1 MRRRERGAG
10 VSKSV
15 SISIATNSII
25 MCTKLFAFVTT
36 GSPTLFAET
45 VHSATDVINQVL
57 LKVGEV
63 KAQAKST
70 EKHPFGF
77 GKERYFWAL
86 VSSISVLFLGCGAS
100 VRHGIEALLH
110 QEPSEPF
117 AFSTIALLVF
127 AGCLE
132 AYTFH
137 TAWREIGGLQEL
149 KAGRQKTTIL
159 AVLLEDAVA
168 LLGIALT
175 LFVAFWSRLV
185 GPAPNMDAG
194 ISIGIGILL
203 GVMALA
209 LARLNKEILIDVSDI
224 SVNAEVARVVKEQSG
239 IHIEVASSLID
250 ADRCILFVHVA
261 PQDIP
266 KEIDYARLTDVG
278 ERLKQDIAAKTGKV
292 IDHVYWQFPPPAGR
306 ATP

>member
-1 MRRRERGAG
+1 M
-10 VSKSV
+10 SKSV

-25 MCTKLFAFVTT
+25 MCSKLFAFVTT

-45 VHSATDVINQVL
+45 VHSAADVINQVL

-63 KAQAKST
+63 KAQARST
-70 EKHPFGF
+70 ERHPFGF

-110 QEPSEPF
+110 QEPATPF
-117 AFSTIALLVF
+117 SIPTIALLMF

-137 TAWREIGGLQEL
+137 TAWREIGGMKGL

-168 LLGIALT
+168 LLGIGLT
-175 LFVAFWSRLV
+175 LFVAFWSRLI

-194 ISIGIGILL
+194 ISIGIGLLL

-209 LARLNKEILIDVSDI
+209 LARLNKEVLIDVSDVG
-224 SVNAEVARVVKEQSG
+224 VNTEVARLIETRSG
-239 IHIEVASSLID
+239 IHVDVASSLID
-250 ADRCILFVHVA
+250 ADRCLLFVHIA
-261 PQDIP
+261 PKDIP
-266 KEIDYARLTDVG
+266 QGFDFARLDAVG
-278 ERLKQDIAAKTGKV
+278 ELIKQEIAAKIGKA
-292 IDHVYWQFPPPAGR
+292 IDHVYWQFPPGFRDGAK
-306 ATP
+306 T

>member
-1 MRRRERGAG
+1 
-10 VSKSV
+10 
-15 SISIATNSII
+15 
-25 MCTKLFAFVTT
+25 MCTKLLAFVAT

-45 VHSATDVINQVL
+45 VHSAADVINQVL

-70 EKHPFGF
+70 ERHPFGF

-110 QEPSEPF
+110 ETPSEPF
-117 AFSTIALLVF
+117 SIPTIALLMF

-137 TAWREIGGLQEL
+137 TALREIGGIQGL
-149 KAGRQKTTIL
+149 KGGRQKTTIL

-168 LLGIALT
+168 LIGIALT

-194 ISIGIGILL
+194 ISIGIGLLL

-209 LARLNKEILIDVSDI
+209 LARLNKEVLIDVSDI
-224 SVNAEVARVVKEQSG
+224 SVNQEVARVIEARSG
-239 IHIEVASSLID
+239 IHIDVASSLID
-250 ADRCILFVHVA
+250 ADRCLLFVRVA

-266 KEIDYARLTDVG
+266 QGFDFARLDAVG
-278 ERLKQDIAAKTGKV
+278 ELIKQEIAAKTGKA
-292 IDHVYWQFPPPAGR
+292 IDQVYWQFPPGSRNGAK
-306 ATP
+306 T

>member
-1 MRRRERGAG
+1 

-70 EKHPFGF
+70 AKHPFGF

-100 VRHGIEALLH
+100 IRHGIEALLH
-110 QEPSEPF
+110 QAPSEPF
-117 AFSTIALLVF
+117 SIPTIALLVF

-137 TAWREIGGLQEL
+137 TAWGEIGGLPGL

-185 GPAPNMDAG
+185 GPAPNMDAA

-209 LARLNKEILIDVSDI
+209 LARLNKEILIDVSDVG
-224 SVNAEVARVVKEQSG
+224 VNAEVARVVKVRSG
-239 IHIEVASSLID
+239 IDIDVASSLID
-250 ADRCILFVHVA
+250 ADRCLLFIHISPHDI
-261 PQDIP
+261 PQDF
-266 KEIDYARLTDVG
+266 DFARINAVG
-278 ERLKQDIAAKTGKV
+278 EMIKQDIAVKTGKV
-292 IDHVYWQFPPPAGR
+292 IDHVYWQFPPGTKGAV
-306 ATP
+306 AS